1 MKTFLCICLITY
13 LTSALS
19 ANDWPISLDMACN
32 KALSVV
38 ACTFEFTNNANED
51 LYLLKHGTPL
61 EGLVSQFLT
70 VSVADSP
77 VEYDGPFIHRLP
89 PTKDEFV
96 LLKAGESISASV
108 QITDAFSI
116 DTDGIYTVQY
126 SRPLQYLSVNEMSE
140 LSNGL
145 IRESTVQES
154 IHIYLEDTHVLLKP
168 RRPDETDKVD
178 YTVNIES
185 CSSASFTG
193 GTAAN
198 NKGTLDAH
206 KQLCS
211 GIDRVNI
218 TNNDLYK
225 KWFGAFTAAREKKV
239 KAVYKKMR
247 DGLAGNTVTYVNGG
261 PHCKPNTYGYTYHN
275 VKKVHICPAFYTF
288 PVSCGSPGTY
298 TKEFGLIHEW
308 SHAFG
313 LTVDNVYGS
322 SQSQNLAKT
331 NPDKAVANADNYGW
345 HYCEWQ

>member
-1 MKTFLCICLITY
+1 MKALLCICLLITY

-19 ANDWPISLDMACN
+19 ANVRPISLDMACN
-32 KALSVV
+32 KALSAV

-51 LYLLKHGTPL
+51 LYLLKRGTPL
-61 EGLVSQFLT
+61 EGLISRFLT
-70 VSVADSP
+70 VSVAGSP
-77 VEYDGPFIHRLP
+77 IEYDGIFAHRIP

-96 LLKAGESISASV
+96 LLKAA
-108 QITDAFSI
+108 
-116 DTDGIYTVQY
+116 
-126 SRPLQYLSVNEMSE
+126 
-140 LSNGL
+140 
-145 IRESTVQES
+145 
-154 IHIYLEDTHVLLKP
+154 VLALLVVLP
-168 RRPDETDKVD
+168 
-178 YTVNIES
+178 
-185 CSSASFTG
+185 
-193 GTAAN
+193 N

-225 KWFGAFTAAREKKV
+225 KWFGAFTTTRESKV

-247 DGLAGNTVTYVNGG
+247 DGLAGNTVTYVNDGSYCEFG
-261 PHCKPNTYGYTYHN
+261 WYGYTWRASDRPGLN
-275 VKKVHICPAFYTF
+275 TVWLCSLFYRF

-313 LTVDNVYGS
+313 DTDDHVYGS
-322 SQSQNLAKT
+322 SESQDLAKT
-331 NPDKAVANADNYGW
+331 DPDKAVANADSYGW

>member
-1 MKTFLCICLITY
+1 MLLFSC
-13 LTSALS
+13 TSS
-19 ANDWPISLDMACN
+19 DNGWPIFLDMACN
-32 KALSVV
+32 KALSAV

-51 LYLLKHGTPL
+51 LYLLKRGTPL
-61 EGLVSQFLT
+61 EGLFSQFIT
-70 VSVADSP
+70 VFVAGGP
-77 VEYDGPFIHRLP
+77 VEYDGPFVHRLP

-96 LLKAGESISASV
+96 LLKAGKSISASV

-116 DTDGIYTVQY
+116 DTDGLYTVQY

-140 LSNGL
+140 LSNSQIL
-145 IRESTVQES
+145 RESSEQKS
-154 IHIYLEDTHVLLKP
+154 IHIYLEDTHALLKP
-168 RRPDETDKVD
+168 SRPEETDEVD

-185 CSSASFTG
+185 CSSASFVG

-206 KQLCS
+206 KKLCS
-211 GIDRVNI
+211 GIDKVNI

-225 KWFGAFTAAREKKV
+225 KWFGAFTTARQSKV

-247 DGLAGNTVTYVNGG
+247 DGLAGKAVTYVNGG
-261 PHCKPNTYGYTYHN
+261 PYCKPSWYGYTYHN
-275 VKKVHICPAFYTF
+275 VVKVYICPAFYAF
-288 PVSCGSPGTY
+288 PISCGSPGTY

-313 LTVDNVYGS
+313 ITYDRIYGA

-331 NPDKAVANADNYGW
+331 NPDKAVENADSYGW
-345 HYCEWQ
+345 HYCESQ